1 VPALTLT
8 TRRFREATVTVVI
21 GVDPHKGSHTAVAID
36 EHEQQLGRIRVRSG
50 ARQLE
55 QLLAWAAAFDD
66 RVWAVESAGGLGY
79 LLAQQLVGAH
89 ERVLDVP
96 ATLASRVR
104 VLATSKSH
112 KTDPHDALS
121 VAIAALRARDLRPV
135 ERADHAVVLRLLAKR
150 HRDLGRARN
159 RSACRLHALLIELVP
174 GGISKEITVN
184 AAQALLDRIAPTNPV
199 ARIRHDLAC
208 EHLEDL
214 RHLDAQ
220 MRASKR
226 RLEAA
231 VRASNTT
238 VTDIFGV
245 GPVVAAMVI
254 GHARNIDRF
263 ADRDHFAAYAGTAPI
278 EFASGGRSIRRLS
291 LRGNRQLNHAIH
303 IAAVTQIRHRHSP
316 GRAFYD
322 RKLAAGKTKKESLRA
337 LKRRI
342 TDALYRQLRA
352 DAARA
357 SAGPGGQAGTTHQ
370 SSVAG
375 FEPRTPTL
383 RKNHSRTP
391 PNARTG
397 PRRAPSA
404 TATAT

>member
-1 VPALTLT
+1 MG
-8 TRRFREATVTVVI
+8 VVI

-36 EHEQQLGRIRVRSG
+36 ETEQQLGRVQVRSG
-50 ARQLE
+50 PRQVE
-55 QLLAWAAAFDD
+55 QLLEWAAGFGE
-66 RVWAVESAGGLGY
+66 RVWAVESAGGLGF
-79 LLAQQLVGAH
+79 LLAQQLLDAG

-104 VLATSKSH
+104 VLATAKSQ
-112 KTDPHDALS
+112 KTDVNDAVS
-121 VAIAALRARDLRPV
+121 IAIAALRAPDVRSV
-135 ERADHAVVLRLLAKR
+135 QRADHAVVLRLLAKR

-159 RSACRLHALLIELVP
+159 RAACRLHALLIELVA

-184 AAQALLDRIAPTNPV
+184 AAQELLDQIDPADPV
-199 ARIRHDLAC
+199 AQIRHDLAS
-208 EHLEDL
+208 EHLDDL
-214 RHLDAQ
+214 RHLDTQ

-226 RLEAA
+226 RLEQA
-231 VRASNTT
+231 VGASGTT
-238 VTDIFGV
+238 VTEIFGV

-254 GHARNIDRF
+254 GHTRNVGRF
-263 ADRDHFAAYAGTAPI
+263 ASRDHFAAYAGTAPI
-278 EFASGGRSIRRLS
+278 EFESGGRSIHRLS

-322 RKLAAGKTKKESLRA
+322 RKIAAGKTNKEALRA

-342 TDALYRQLRA
+342 TDAIYRQLRA
-352 DAARA
+352 DAARTKT
-357 SAGPGGQAGTTHQ
+357 GPGGQAGTTHQ

-383 RKNHSRTP
+383 RKNHSRTR
-391 PNARTG
+391 PNARTR
-397 PRRAPSA
+397 PNP
-404 TATAT
+404 TPPTIPITT

>member
-1 VPALTLT
+1 V
-8 TRRFREATVTVVI
+8 VTVVI

-36 EHEQQLGRIRVRSG
+36 EREQQVARIQVRSG
-50 ARQLE
+50 PRQLE
-55 QLLAWAAAFDD
+55 QLLGWAAAFDE

-79 LLAQQLVGAH
+79 LLAQQLVGVN

-104 VLATSKSH
+104 VLATSKSQ

-121 VAIAALRARDLRPV
+121 IGVAALRAPSLRPV

-159 RSACRLHALLIELVP
+159 RTACRLHALLIELVP

-184 AAQALLDRIAPTNPV
+184 AAQEFLDRIAPIDPV
-199 ARIRHDLAC
+199 AQIRHDLAC
-208 EHLEDL
+208 EHLDDL

-220 MRASKR
+220 MRTSKR

-231 VRASNTT
+231 VRASGTT

-254 GHARNIDRF
+254 GHARSIDRF

-278 EFASGGRSIRRLS
+278 EFESGGRSIRRLS

-303 IAAVTQIRHRHSP
+303 IAAVTQVRHRHSP

-322 RKLAAGKTKKESLRA
+322 RKLAAGKTKKEALRA

-342 TDALYRQLRA
+342 TDAIYRQLHG
-352 DAARA
+352 DAQRTK
-357 SAGPGGQAGTTHQ
+357 AGPGGQTGTTHQ
-370 SSVAG
+370 SSAAG

-383 RKNHSRTP
+383 RKNHSRTR
-391 PNARTG
+391 PNARTQ
-397 PRRAPSA
+397 PARTPSA
-404 TATAT
+404 TTTTP

>member
-1 VPALTLT
+1 V
-8 TRRFREATVTVVI
+8 RVVI
-21 GVDPHKGSHTAVAID
+21 GVDPHKGSHMAVAID
-36 EHEQQLGRIRVRSG
+36 ASELQLAAVQVRSG
-50 ARQLE
+50 SRQLE
-55 QLLAWAAAFDD
+55 QLLGWAAEFEE
-66 RVWAVESAGGLGY
+66 RIWAVESAGGLGY
-79 LLAQQLVGAH
+79 LLAQQLVGAG
-89 ERVLDVP
+89 EAVVDVP

-104 VLATSKSH
+104 VLATSKSQ
-112 KTDPHDALS
+112 KTDRHDALS
-121 VAIAALRARDLRPV
+121 IAIAALRARDLQPV
-135 ERADHAVVLRLLAKR
+135 PRADHAMVLRLLAKR

-184 AAQALLDRIAPTNPV
+184 AAQDLLDRIEPTDPV
-199 ARIRHDLAC
+199 AQIRHDLAS
-208 EHLEDL
+208 EHLGDL
-214 RHLDAQ
+214 RHVDTQ
-220 MRASKR
+220 MRASRR

-231 VRASNTT
+231 VRASDTT

-278 EFASGGRSIRRLS
+278 EFESGGRSIRRLS

-322 RKLAAGKTKKESLRA
+322 RKLAAGKTKKEALRA

-342 TDALYRQLRA
+342 TDTIYRQLRA
-352 DAARA
+352 DAERTK
-357 SAGPGGQAGTTHQ
+357 AGPGGQAGTTHQ
-370 SSVAG
+370 SSVTG
-375 FEPRTPTL
+375 FEPRTPAL
-383 RKNHSRTP
+383 RKNHSRTR
-391 PNARTG
+391 PNARTS
-397 PRRAPSA
+397 PRRAPQPNP
-404 TATAT
+404 TTT

>member
-1 VPALTLT
+1 M
-8 TRRFREATVTVVI
+8 RVVI

-36 EHEQQLGRIRVRSG
+36 ANDQQLAKMQVRSG
-50 ARQLE
+50 PRQLE
-55 QLLAWAAAFDD
+55 QLLAWGVEFGE
-66 RVWAVESAGGLGY
+66 RVWAVESVGGLGY
-79 LLAQQLVGAH
+79 LLAQQLVGAG
-89 ERVLDVP
+89 EQVLDVP

-104 VLATSKSH
+104 TLSTTKSQ
-112 KTDPHDALS
+112 KTDGNDALS
-121 VAIAALRARDLRPV
+121 IAIAARGPNVRAV

-159 RSACRLHALLIELVP
+159 RSACRLHALLLELVP

-184 AAQALLDRIAPTNPV
+184 AVQALLDRIAPADPV
-199 ARIRHDLAC
+199 AQIRHDLAS
-208 EHLEDL
+208 EHLDDL
-214 RHLDAQ
+214 RHLDIQ

-231 VRASNTT
+231 VRASDTT

-263 ADRDHFAAYAGTAPI
+263 ADRDHFAAYAATAPI
-278 EFASGGRSIRRLS
+278 EFESGGRSIRRLS

-322 RKLAAGKTKKESLRA
+322 RKLAAGKTKKEALRA

-342 TDALYRQLRA
+342 TDAIYRQLRA
-352 DAARA
+352 DVTRTK
-357 SAGPGGQAGTTHQ
+357 AGPGGQAGTTHQ
-370 SSVAG
+370 SSVTG
-375 FEPRTPTL
+375 FEPRTPAL
-383 RKNHSRTP
+383 RKNHSRTR
-391 PNARTG
+391 PNARTR
-397 PRRAPSA
+397 PARTPQP
-404 TATAT
+404 TPTTT

>member
-1 VPALTLT
+1 MG
-8 TRRFREATVTVVI
+8 VVI
-21 GVDPHKGSHTAVAID
+21 GVDPHKGSHTAVVID
-36 EHEQQLGRIRVRSG
+36 ESEQQLGRVQVRSG
-50 ARQLE
+50 PRQLE
-55 QLLAWAAAFDD
+55 QLLAWAVGFGE

-79 LLAQQLVGAH
+79 LLAQQLVGAG

-104 VLATSKSH
+104 VLATSKSQ
-112 KTDPHDALS
+112 KTDLHDALS
-121 VAIAALRARDLRPV
+121 IAVAALRASDMRPV

-159 RSACRLHALLIELVP
+159 RSACRLHALLIELVA

-184 AAQALLDRIAPTNPV
+184 AAQALLDRVEPADPV
-199 ARIRHDLAC
+199 AQIRYDLAC
-208 EHLEDL
+208 EHLDDL
-214 RHLDAQ
+214 RHLDTQ
-220 MRASKR
+220 MRASKQ

-231 VRASNTT
+231 VRASGTT

-278 EFASGGRSIRRLS
+278 EFGSGGRSIHRLS

-322 RKLAAGKTKKESLRA
+322 RKLAAGKTKKEALRA

-342 TDALYRQLRA
+342 TDALYRQLRI
-352 DAARA
+352 DAKRTH
-357 SAGPGGQAGTTHQ
+357 AGPGGQAGTTHQ

-375 FEPRTPTL
+375 FKPRTPTL
-383 RKNHSRTP
+383 RKNHSRTR
-391 PNARTG
+391 PNARTR
-397 PRRAPSA
+397 PTPTPP
-404 TATAT
+404 TATSTT

>member
-1 VPALTLT
+1 V
-8 TRRFREATVTVVI
+8 RVVI
-21 GVDPHKGSHTAVAID
+21 GVDPHKGSHMAVAID
-36 EHEQQLGRIRVRSG
+36 ASELQLAAVQVRSG
-50 ARQLE
+50 SRQLE
-55 QLLAWAAAFDD
+55 QLLGWAAEFEE
-66 RVWAVESAGGLGY
+66 RIWAVESAGGLGY
-79 LLAQQLVGAH
+79 LLAQQLVGAG
-89 ERVLDVP
+89 EAVVDVP

-104 VLATSKSH
+104 VLATSKSQ
-112 KTDPHDALS
+112 KTDRHDALS
-121 VAIAALRARDLRPV
+121 IAIAALRARDLQPV
-135 ERADHAVVLRLLAKR
+135 PRADHAMVLRLLAKR

-184 AAQALLDRIAPTNPV
+184 AAQDLLDRIEPTDPV
-199 ARIRHDLAC
+199 AQIRHDLAS
-208 EHLEDL
+208 EHLGDL
-214 RHLDAQ
+214 RHVDTQ
-220 MRASKR
+220 MRASRR

-231 VRASNTT
+231 VRASGTT

-278 EFASGGRSIRRLS
+278 EFESGGRSIRRLS

-322 RKLAAGKTKKESLRA
+322 RKLAAGKTKKEALRA

-342 TDALYRQLRA
+342 TDTIYRQLRA
-352 DAARA
+352 DAERTK
-357 SAGPGGQAGTTHQ
+357 AGPGGQAGTTHQ
-370 SSVAG
+370 SSVTG
-375 FEPRTPTL
+375 FEPRTPAL
-383 RKNHSRTP
+383 RKNHSRTR
-391 PNARTG
+391 PNARTS
-397 PRRAPSA
+397 PRRAPQPNP
-404 TATAT
+404 TTT

>member
-1 VPALTLT
+1 M
-8 TRRFREATVTVVI
+8 TRCRSRSPRCVHVI
-21 GVDPHKGSHTAVAID
+21 CSRCR
-36 EHEQQLGRIRVRSG
+36 GRITR
-50 ARQLE
+50 
-55 QLLAWAAAFDD
+55 WC
-66 RVWAVESAGGLGY
+66 
-79 LLAQQLVGAH
+79 
-89 ERVLDVP
+89 
-96 ATLASRVR
+96 
-104 VLATSKSH
+104 
-112 KTDPHDALS
+112 
-121 VAIAALRARDLRPV
+121 
-135 ERADHAVVLRLLAKR
+135 LRLLAKR

-184 AAQALLDRIAPTNPV
+184 AAQELLDRIAPTDPV
-199 ARIRHDLAC
+199 AQIRHDLAC
-208 EHLEDL
+208 EHLDDL
-214 RHLDAQ
+214 RHLDTQ

-231 VRASNTT
+231 VRASGTT

-278 EFASGGRSIRRLS
+278 EFESGGRSIRRLS

-322 RKLAAGKTKKESLRA
+322 RKLAAGKTKKEALRA

-342 TDALYRQLRA
+342 TDAVYRQLRA
-352 DAARA
+352 DAARTD
-357 SAGPGGQAGTTHQ
+357 AGPGGQAGTTHQ
-370 SSVAG
+370 SSVTG
-375 FEPRTPTL
+375 FEPRTPAL
-383 RKNHSRTP
+383 RKNHSRTR
-391 PNARTG
+391 PNARTRS
-397 PRRAPSA
+397 PPNATTDFDHHLTTKRRSIGARRTAPDRASCVGQV
-404 TATAT
+404 TLVVCR

>member
-1 VPALTLT
+1 MG
-8 TRRFREATVTVVI
+8 VVI
-21 GVDPHKGSHTAVAID
+21 GIDPHKASHTAVAID
-36 EHEQQLGRIRVRSG
+36 EHEQQLSRLQIRSG
-50 ARQLE
+50 PRQVE
-55 QLLAWAAAFDD
+55 QLLAWAVGFED

-79 LLAQQLVGAH
+79 LLSQQLVGAG

-104 VLATSKSH
+104 VLATSKSQ

-121 VAIAALRARDLRPV
+121 IAIAALRAPDVRLV

-184 AAQALLDRIAPTNPV
+184 AAQELLDGCEPADPV
-199 ARIRHDLAC
+199 AQIRHDLAS
-208 EHLEDL
+208 EHLDDL
-214 RHLDAQ
+214 RHLDLQ
-220 MRASKR
+220 MRASKQ

-231 VRASNTT
+231 VRASGTT
-238 VTDIFGV
+238 VTEIFGV

-254 GHARNIDRF
+254 GHTRDIERF
-263 ADRDHFAAYAGTAPI
+263 ANRDHFAAYAGTSPI
-278 EFASGGRSIRRLS
+278 EFESGGRSIRRLS

-322 RKLAAGKTKKESLRA
+322 RKLAEGKTKKEALRA

-342 TDALYRQLRA
+342 TDTIYRQLRA
-352 DAARA
+352 DAARTD
-357 SAGPGGQAGTTHQ
+357 AGPGGQAGTTLK

-383 RKNHSRTP
+383 RKNHSRTR
-391 PNARTG
+391 PNATTPRT
-397 PRRAPSA
+397 RAPR
-404 TATAT
+404 TRRTRP

>member
-1 VPALTLT
+1 M
-8 TRRFREATVTVVI
+8 TVVI

-36 EHEQQLGRIRVRSG
+36 ANEQQLARLQVRSG
-50 ARQLE
+50 PRQLE
-55 QLLAWAAAFDD
+55 QLLGWAGEFDE

-79 LLAQQLVGAH
+79 LLAQQLVGAG

-104 VLATSKSH
+104 VLATSKSQ
-112 KTDPHDALS
+112 KTDRHDALS
-121 VAIAALRARDLRPV
+121 IAIAALRAPDVQPV
-135 ERADHAVVLRLLAKR
+135 ARADHAVVLRLLAKR

-184 AAQALLDRIAPTNPV
+184 AAQQLLDRIAPVDPV
-199 ARIRHDLAC
+199 AQIRHDLAS
-208 EHLEDL
+208 EHLDDL

-231 VRASNTT
+231 VRASGTT

-278 EFASGGRSIRRLS
+278 EFESGGRSHPSPVAAREPPAEPRDPHRGGHPDPSPALAGPRV
-291 LRGNRQLNHAIH
+291 LRPQTRCGQDQEGS
-303 IAAVTQIRHRHSP
+303 VTRVETTDHRHALPTTPRRCHTNASGP
-316 GRAFYD
+316 GRASGDDSSIQRD
-322 RKLAAGKTKKESLRA
+322 RLRTPN
-337 LKRRI
+337 
-342 TDALYRQLRA
+342 TDA
-352 DAARA
+352 
-357 SAGPGGQAGTTHQ
+357 SE
-370 SSVAG
+370 
-375 FEPRTPTL
+375 EPLPNPTQ
-383 RKNHSRTP
+383 R
-391 PNARTG
+391 
-397 PRRAPSA
+397 
-404 TATAT
+404 

>member
-1 VPALTLT
+1 V
-8 TRRFREATVTVVI
+8 RVVI
-21 GVDPHKGSHTAVAID
+21 GVDPHKGSHTAVAIG
-36 EHEQQLGRIRVRSG
+36 EHEQQLARIRVRCG
-50 ARQLE
+50 PRQLE
-55 QLLAWAAAFDD
+55 QLLGWAAEFEG

-79 LLAQQLVGAH
+79 LLAQQLVGAN

-104 VLATSKSH
+104 VLATSKSQ

-121 VAIAALRARDLRPV
+121 IAIAALRARDLRPV

-159 RSACRLHALLIELVP
+159 RTACRLHALLIELVP

-184 AAQALLDRIAPTNPV
+184 AAQELLDRIDPADPV
-199 ARIRHDLAC
+199 AQIRHDLAS
-208 EHLEDL
+208 EHLDDL
-214 RHLDAQ
+214 RHLDTQ

-226 RLEAA
+226 RLEQAVAA
-231 VRASNTT
+231 SATT
-238 VTDIFGV
+238 VTEIFGV

-254 GHARNIDRF
+254 GHTRDIERF
-263 ADRDHFAAYAGTAPI
+263 ADRHHFAAYAGTAPI
-278 EFASGGRSIRRLS
+278 AFESGGRSIHRLS

-322 RKLAAGKTKKESLRA
+322 RKLAAGKTKKEALRA

-342 TDALYRQLRA
+342 TDAIYRQLRG
-352 DAARA
+352 DAQRTK
-357 SAGPGGQAGTTHQ
+357 AGPGGQAGTTHQ

-383 RKNHSRTP
+383 RKNHSRTQR
-391 PNARTG
+391 NARTR
-397 PRRAPSA
+397 PARTPSA
-404 TATAT
+404 TPTTT

>member
-1 VPALTLT
+1 MG
-8 TRRFREATVTVVI
+8 VVI
-21 GVDPHKGSHTAVAID
+21 GVDPHKGSHTGVAID
-36 EHEQQLGRIRVRSG
+36 DHERQLARLQVRSG
-50 ARQLE
+50 PRQLE
-55 QLLAWAAAFDD
+55 ELLGWAAEFGD
-66 RVWAVESAGGLGY
+66 RTWAVESAGGLGY
-79 LLAQQLVGAH
+79 LLAQQLVGAG

-96 ATLASRVR
+96 PTLASRVR
-104 VLATSKSH
+104 VLATSKSQ

-121 VAIAALRARDLRPV
+121 IAVAALRARDLRAV
-135 ERADHAVVLRLLAKR
+135 EQADHAVVLRLLAKR

-159 RSACRLHALLIELVP
+159 RSACRLHALLIELVA

-184 AAQALLDRIAPTNPV
+184 AAQELLDRVEPADPV
-199 ARIRHDLAC
+199 AQIRHDLAC
-208 EHLEDL
+208 EHLDDL
-214 RHLDAQ
+214 RHLDTQ

-231 VRASNTT
+231 VRASGTT
-238 VTDIFGV
+238 VTEIFGV

-254 GHARNIDRF
+254 GHARNVDRF
-263 ADRDHFAAYAGTAPI
+263 ANRDHFAAYAGTAPI
-278 EFASGGRSIRRLS
+278 EFESGGRSIRRLS

-322 RKLAAGKTKKESLRA
+322 RKLTQGKTKKEALRA

-342 TDALYRQLRA
+342 TDTLYRQLRA
-352 DAARA
+352 DAARKH
-357 SAGPGGQAGTTHQ
+357 AGPGGQAGTTHQ

-383 RKNHSRTP
+383 RKNHSRTRT
-391 PNARTG
+391 NARTR
-397 PRRAPSA
+397 PARTPPA
-404 TATAT
+404 TTTTS

>member
-1 VPALTLT
+1 MG
-8 TRRFREATVTVVI
+8 VVI

-36 EHEQQLGRIRVRSG
+36 ENERQRARLQVRSG
-50 ARQLE
+50 PHQLE
-55 QLLAWAAAFDD
+55 QLLAWAAEFDE
-66 RVWAVESAGGLGY
+66 RTWAIESAGGLGY
-79 LLAQQLVGAH
+79 LLSQQLVGAG

-104 VLATSKSH
+104 VLATSKSQ

-121 VAIAALRARDLRPV
+121 IAIAALRARDLRWV

-184 AAQALLDRIAPTNPV
+184 ASQELLDGITPTDPV
-199 ARIRHDLAC
+199 AQIRHDLAC

-214 RHLDAQ
+214 RHLDTQ
-220 MRASKR
+220 MRASKQ

-231 VRASNTT
+231 VRASGTT
-238 VTDIFGV
+238 VTEIFGV

-254 GHARNIDRF
+254 GHARNIERF

-278 EFASGGRSIRRLS
+278 EFESGGRSIRRLS

-322 RKLAAGKTKKESLRA
+322 RKLAEGKTKKEALRA

-342 TDALYRQLRA
+342 TDAIYRQLRA
-352 DAARA
+352 DAARTH
-357 SAGPGGQAGTTHQ
+357 AGPGGQAGTTLQ

-383 RKNHSRTP
+383 RKNHSRTR
-391 PNARTG
+391 PNART
-397 PRRAPSA
+397 RTDRTPSA
-404 TATAT
+404 AKTPT

>member
-1 VPALTLT
+1 MG
-8 TRRFREATVTVVI
+8 VVI
-21 GVDPHKGSHTAVAID
+21 GVDPHKGSHVAVAID
-36 EHEQQLGRIRVRSG
+36 ANEEQLATVQVRSG
-50 ARQLE
+50 PRQLE
-55 QLLAWAAAFDD
+55 QLLGWAAAFEAP
-66 RVWAVESAGGLGY
+66 VWAVESAGGLGY
-79 LLAQQLVGAH
+79 LLAQQLVGAG

-104 VLATSKSH
+104 VLATSKSQ
-112 KTDPHDALS
+112 KTDRHDALS
-121 VAIAALRARDLRPV
+121 IAIAALRARDLRPV

-159 RSACRLHALLIELVP
+159 RSACRLHALLLELVP

-184 AAQALLDRIAPTNPV
+184 AAQKLLDRVAPTDPV
-199 ARIRHDLAC
+199 AQVRHDLAC
-208 EHLEDL
+208 EHLDDL
-214 RHLDAQ
+214 RHLDSQ

-226 RLEAA
+226 RLEVA
-231 VRASNTT
+231 VRASGTT

-245 GPVVAAMVI
+245 GPVVAALVI
-254 GHARNIDRF
+254 GHTRNVDRF

-278 EFASGGRSIRRLS
+278 EFASGGRSIHRLS

-322 RKLAAGKTKKESLRA
+322 RKLAQGRTKKEALRA

-352 DAARA
+352 DATRNQ
-357 SAGPGGQAGTTHQ
+357 AGPGGQAGTTHQ
-370 SSVAG
+370 SSVTG
-375 FEPRTPTL
+375 FEPRTPVL
-383 RKNHSRTP
+383 RKNHSRTR
-391 PNARTG
+391 PNARTR
-397 PRRAPSA
+397 PTRTPPAI
-404 TATAT
+404 TTTT